1 MQKHCSIQILGIKR
15 LLKATL
21 KGIPLPMRLL
31 IIMLCV
37 SIGCIRA
44 TNTYAQNAILDLKVN
59 NQTIETVL
67 KIIES
72 RTDFVFFFNSQQVN
86 VHKRVSINVNKQ
98 NIFKI
103 LDEVFKG
110 SDVVY
115 SVLDKSIILSSKRF
129 APDGNLKKITGK
141 VVDTNGEPLIG
152 VTIALKGSNRGT
164 VSDVN
169 GNFSLNGEEGKLNVL
184 NISYIGY
191 KDQQVKV
198 EDGKTLIITL
208 EEDTKVLEEVVVV
221 GYGTQKKINLTGAV
235 AVVDD
240 KQVIGRSADN
250 LSKLLQGAVPNMNVT
265 VSNGRPGQ
273 GGSINIRGINS
284 ISSSATPLILVDGV
298 EGTIDAVNPN
308 DVESISV
315 LKDASSAAVYGARA
329 AYGVIL
335 VTTKSGNDGKTRV
348 SYNGRYS
355 FGSPTVSR
363 DFETR
368 GYYSAAIND
377 MFYSTYQ
384 GSNYTNY
391 NDEDYYGETDDSKKP
406 NYTEVSYNGNKIF
419 IPRCIKDDVI
429 DNVDKSFDASWFTSS
444 NGHDLFSYGASASIK
459 QDTAFAEYRHSKT
472 SNAFSF
478 MKKCGKEMAERYLDE
493 KNQEKFVDFLK
504 TGAVERKYLPD
515 LLKQANQK
523 EKTAAAAYIMQS
535 LGQIP
540 DDEEDGTFNL

>member
-298 EGTIDAVNPN
+298 E
-308 DVESISV
+308 V
-315 LKDASSAAVYGARA
+315 LSM
-329 AYGVIL
+329 L
-335 VTTKSGNDGKTRV
+335 
-348 SYNGRYS
+348 
-355 FGSPTVSR
+355 
-363 DFETR
+363 
-368 GYYSAAIND
+368 
-377 MFYSTYQ
+377 
-384 GSNYTNY
+384 
-391 NDEDYYGETDDSKKP
+391 
-406 NYTEVSYNGNKIF
+406 
-419 IPRCIKDDVI
+419 
-429 DNVDKSFDASWFTSS
+429 
-444 NGHDLFSYGASASIK
+444 
-459 QDTAFAEYRHSKT
+459 
-472 SNAFSF
+472 
-478 MKKCGKEMAERYLDE
+478 
-493 KNQEKFVDFLK
+493 
-504 TGAVERKYLPD
+504 
-515 LLKQANQK
+515 
-523 EKTAAAAYIMQS
+523 
-535 LGQIP
+535 
-540 DDEEDGTFNL
+540 

>member
-335 VTTKSGNDGKTRV
+335 AHLQFPEILRLAVIIRRLSMICFILPIKVLTIR
-348 SYNGRYS
+348 
-355 FGSPTVSR
+355 
-363 DFETR
+363 
-368 GYYSAAIND
+368 II
-377 MFYSTYQ
+377 MM
-384 GSNYTNY
+384 
-391 NDEDYYGETDDSKKP
+391 
-406 NYTEVSYNGNKIF
+406 KI
-419 IPRCIKDDVI
+419 I
-429 DNVDKSFDASWFTSS
+429 
-444 NGHDLFSYGASASIK
+444 
-459 QDTAFAEYRHSKT
+459 
-472 SNAFSF
+472 
-478 MKKCGKEMAERYLDE
+478 MKCGSGVMIKRKIRNDRGWLSKMVNINIMVTLIGITTSWMSLVLHGNTILVSVVAIRKCTISFPVLIMIRKELFG
-493 KNQEKFVDFLK
+493 KIWIV
-504 TGAVERKYLPD
+504 
-515 LLKQANQK
+515 
-523 EKTAAAAYIMQS
+523 S
-535 LGQIP
+535 LNTISVP
-540 DDEEDGTFNL
+540 R

>member
-15 LLKATL
+15 LLTATL

-44 TNTYAQNAILDLKVN
+44 TNTYAQNAVLDLKVN

-152 VTIALKGSNRGT
+152 VTIALQGSNRGT

-169 GNFSLNGEEGKLNVL
+169 GNFSLNGEEGKVNVL

-391 NDEDYYGETDDSKKP
+391 NDED
-406 NYTEVSYNGNKIF
+406 
-419 IPRCIKDDVI
+419 
-429 DNVDKSFDASWFTSS
+429 
-444 NGHDLFSYGASASIK
+444 
-459 QDTAFAEYRHSKT
+459 
-472 SNAFSF
+472 
-478 MKKCGKEMAERYLDE
+478 
-493 KNQEKFVDFLK
+493 
-504 TGAVERKYLPD
+504 
-515 LLKQANQK
+515 
-523 EKTAAAAYIMQS
+523 
-535 LGQIP
+535 
-540 DDEEDGTFNL
+540 